1 VKPLT
6 RLLAVML
13 TLAVLAPA
21 CSSSRAAAPKCD
33 AEDDPWI
40 LVAQTVPSAT
50 YLPCLRALPTGWS
63 ISGFQIE
70 RGSYTA
76 WLDSDRA
83 GARAVRIR
91 LTRTCDVSNAVEIP
105 VPDAPPGVRTYEQ
118 PIALPPAFAADRFLR
133 FPGGCITY
141 EFRFSMPAPAAA
153 ALEVQQ
159 ALGVRPREDVRRAL
173 ARIGLTLCGAGAPPC
188 PG

>member
-1 VKPLT
+1 VRWSAGPLLL
-6 RLLAVML
+6 LLA
-13 TLAVLAPA
+13 LAVSTPA
-21 CSSSRAAAPKCD
+21 CASSGSDAPQC
-33 AEDDPWI
+33 ATEDDPWI
-40 LVAQTVPSAT
+40 LVAEAVPSAT
-50 YLPCLRALPTGWS
+50 YLPCIRTLPTGWMVTGS
-63 ISGFQIE
+63 RIE

-83 GARAVRIR
+83 GVHAVRVT
-91 LTRTCDVSNAVEIP
+91 LTRSCDVSDAVHVP
-105 VPDAPPGVRTYEQ
+105 VPDAPPDVRTYEQ
-118 PIALPPAFAADRFLR
+118 PISLPPNFSADRFLT

-141 EFRFSMPAPAAA
+141 EFRFSMPAPATA

-173 ARIGLTLCGAGAPPC
+173 AKLGLTLCGAGTPPC

>member
-1 VKPLT
+1 M
-6 RLLAVML
+6 AF
-13 TLAVLAPA
+13 AVLALAALIPA
-21 CSSSRAAAPKCD
+21 CSSSGSDAPPCG
-33 AEDDPWI
+33 AQDDPWL
-40 LVAQTVPSAT
+40 LVAQSVPSAT
-50 YLPCLRALPTGWS
+50 YLPCVRTLPTGWMLTGS
-63 ISGFQIE
+63 RIE

-83 GARAVRIR
+83 GVHAVRIG
-91 LTRTCDVSNAVEIP
+91 LTPTCDVSDAVEIP
-105 VPDAPPGVRTYEQ
+105 VPDSAPGIRTYER
-118 PIALPPAFAADRFLR
+118 PLGLAPNFSADRFLR

-141 EFRFSMPAPAAA
+141 EFRFSMPAPATA

-173 ARIGLTLCGAGAPPC
+173 EKIGLTLCGAGAPRC

>member
-1 VKPLT
+1 VRPAA
-6 RLLAVML
+6 RSLAVLL
-13 TLAVLAPA
+13 TLAGLAPA
-21 CSSSRAAAPKCD
+21 CASSRAAAPQCD
-33 AEDDPWI
+33 VEDDPWI

-50 YLPCLRALPTGWS
+50 YLPCVRALPTGWTVN
-63 ISGFQIE
+63 GFRME
-70 RGSYTA
+70 RGSYTV

-91 LTRTCDVSNAVEIP
+91 LTPTCDVSNAVEIP

-118 PIALPPAFAADRFLR
+118 PIALPPTFANDRFLTFR
-133 FPGGCITY
+133 GGCITY
-141 EFRFSMPAPAAA
+141 EFRFSMPAPATA

-159 ALGVRPREDVRRAL
+159 ALGVRSREDIRRAL
-173 ARIGLTLCGAGAPPC
+173 ARVGLTLCGAGAPPC